1 MCLMQERIPR
11 FSFGKL
17 KIFGIVCTIVIAI
30 TIPLILP
37 HLAHPSMVYH
47 IILHVAS
54 LAIAIFLGFV
64 SVSAYYRGGRTR
76 LLFMALGF
84 VMLAVLEILL
94 LLSATGNLAE
104 PIIPVINVELPHVI
118 LLAMITLFG
127 LGVLKVN

>member
-1 MCLMQERIPR
+1 MVCA
-11 FSFGKL
+11 
-17 KIFGIVCTIVIAI
+17 IVTAV
-30 TIPLILP
+30 TIPLIYP
-37 HLAHPSMVYH
+37 HLTHPSMVYH

-54 LAIAIFLGFV
+54 LAIAIFLSFV

-84 VMLAVLEILL
+84 VTLAVLEGLL

-104 PIIPVINVELPHVI
+104 PIIPAVNVELPHVI

>member
-1 MCLMQERIPR
+1 MQERISS
-11 FSFGKL
+11 FSYNKL
-17 KIFGIVCTIVIAI
+17 KFFGIVCVIVTAV

-47 IILHVAS
+47 IILHIAS
-54 LAIAIFLGFV
+54 LAIAIFLCFV
-64 SVSAYYRGGRTR
+64 SVSAYFRNGRIR

-84 VMLAVLEILL
+84 VALAILEVLL

-104 PIIPVINVELPHVI
+104 PIIPAVNVELPHVI
-118 LLAMITLFG
+118 LLVMITLFG